1 MRLVAILPTQVSFL
15 GADLSKKSLVMR
27 FFRWSAFKVGP
38 MPPAFKAVE
47 KVTGSLLIG
56 NLSLLPLPTVFLREL
71 GQLIKGH

>member
-1 MRLVAILPTQVSFL
+1 MQTANNQLHKVK
-15 GADLSKKSLVMR
+15 DLISLVMR

-47 KVTGSLLIG
+47 KVMGSLLIG